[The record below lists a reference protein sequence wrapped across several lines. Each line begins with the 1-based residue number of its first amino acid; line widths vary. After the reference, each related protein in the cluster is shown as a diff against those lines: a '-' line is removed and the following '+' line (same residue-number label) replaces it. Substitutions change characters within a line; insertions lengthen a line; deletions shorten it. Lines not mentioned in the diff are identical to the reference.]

1 LAITVVVCIHRAG
14 FRLSTGTTDKCK
26 QQIDLIDWCC
36 NVDCASIQKMPRLL
50 IACQDGY
57 LYVYTFDPVTGG
69 ECSLLK
75 QHR

>member
-1 LAITVVVCIHRAG
+1 VNVVV
-14 FRLSTGTTDKCK
+14 
-26 QQIDLIDWCC
+26 
-36 NVDCASIQKMPRLL
+36 VSIQKMPRLL

-57 LYVYTFDPVTGG
+57 LYVYTFDPITGG